1 VLSIFE
7 RELPGAAVI
16 RLGREPAQDGFWT
29 RTLHIIERSDGPCLR
44 SGPEPP
50 VQTAMPRSP
59 GSSPVPTGS
68 RVAQGDSRSAR
79 VPAGRP
85 ETPPD

>member
-1 VLSIFE
+1 VFLDDAIGALDEEHRRRVLSIFE

-29 RTLHIIERSDGPCLR
+29 RTLHIIERPDGPCLR

-50 VQTAMPRSP
+50 GPDSHAALAWLKSRPNGEH
-59 GSSPVPTGS
+59 GS
-68 RVAQGDSRSAR
+68 
-79 VPAGRP
+79 
-85 ETPPD
+85 